1 MNTFWVICSLIGLI
15 LLICIWIIYSDSNR
29 FVVRYYEICN
39 QKVKGNHRYVFV
51 SDLHNKTYGGDHAK
65 LMYFIRRSRPEAV
78 LIGGDLLIA
87 KPGEDFSSAVDFV
100 RRLSEKGY
108 PVYYA
113 NGNHEYR
120 IRIYKETYHTMFEE
134 YERAIALPGVVRLV
148 DGNVYLDDANIVISG
163 LEIEREYYRRFGKPE
178 MAGKYVTAHVG
189 GRREDAF
196 TILLAHNPEYM
207 DAYAEYGAELVLA
220 GHMHGG
226 VASLPL
232 LGGVISPSFRLF
244 PKYDGGLFQ
253 KDGTQMIVSRGLG
266 MHTIPLRFLN
276 PGELIVLDVKEG

>member
-1 MNTFWVICSLIGLI
+1 
-15 LLICIWIIYSDSNR
+15 
-29 FVVRYYEICN
+29 
-39 QKVKGNHRYVFV
+39 
-51 SDLHNKTYGGDHAK
+51 
-65 LMYFIRRSRPEAV
+65 
-78 LIGGDLLIA
+78 
-87 KPGEDFSSAVDFV
+87 
-100 RRLSEKGY
+100 
-108 PVYYA
+108 
-113 NGNHEYR
+113 
-120 IRIYKETYHTMFEE
+120 MFEE